1 MKGLVEFIT
10 EAKRIQDKLEDDD
23 TLKFGDADIIQGN
36 LNYDLGYTKNR
47 TFYVMRKPGDEL
59 KNVNVQFWNGELW
72 YSTTDPT
79 GRRRHNVEQIGIK
92 LDGKITYG
100 EIKQKVIEIYK
111 EHYKEFEEEG
121 WKIPDKLREL
131 MKNA

>member
-1 MKGLVEFIT
+1 MKSLVEFIT
-10 EAKRIQDKLEDDD
+10 EAKRIQDKLEDND

-47 TFYVMRKPGDEL
+47 TFYVMNKPGDEL

-131 MKNA
+131 MKTA